1 MSTRTTRQVV
11 DDLRPA
17 HFSEPELRPMDLFVP
32 DYAIDVDEVLSRGG
46 RNFGDEHFAVFRC
59 PDCGKVYLIDHE
71 VDIVFTEG
79 RNLAARVPISDPGFR
94 CVACGSEA
102 GGRRDDGPAIRA
114 VCAGEAAIRNDSHPG
129 VGDAC
134 NACETPQGAARTSG
148 AASRHTILS

>member
-1 MSTRTTRQVV
+1 
-11 DDLRPA
+11 
-17 HFSEPELRPMDLFVP
+17 MDLFVP

-94 CVACGSEA
+94 CVACGSEMPEHPLSRRMFERTRVNWDQLRDSDWAWVATIEVMLRHQKRIKREA
-102 GGRRDDGPAIRA
+102 G
-114 VCAGEAAIRNDSHPG
+114 
-129 VGDAC
+129 
-134 NACETPQGAARTSG
+134 
-148 AASRHTILS
+148 L